1 MDDIAKIRKA
11 LGLSQQGV
19 ANKSTVTRS
28 VIGEVEG
35 KRKGL
40 SVNAAVK
47 AAPVLGVGPGVL
59 YLGTQLVAIKAK
71 VEEEEITEEVAADKL
86 LRVLRTLLT
95 AFEDVE
101 EEEGADQLIDEL
113 EALLAEYTGNAVST
127 ARGGKGVATKSRR
140 GYHPAFEV
148 AFKAAGTGQ
157 VRPEDYHVDDDRD
170 LHGKALNSG
179 RLRDDEEHGFPDVG
193 AFGLANEP
201 MDDEDDYPTDAE
213 PDGRNI
219 YGQRTRPLDGRR

>member
-19 ANKSTVTRS
+19 ADRTTVTRS

-113 EALLAEYTGNAVST
+113 ETLLAEYTGNAVST
-127 ARGGKGVATKSRR
+127 ARGGKGVATKNA
-140 GYHPAFEV
+140 GYHPAFDV
-148 AFKAAGTGQ
+148 ALKYASGGTDG
-157 VRPEDYHVDDDRD
+157 RNFDVDDGRD
-170 LHGKALNSG
+170 
-179 RLRDDEEHGFPDVG
+179 
-193 AFGLANEP
+193 AFGIRRPDLDG
-201 MDDEDDYPTDAE
+201 DDFDDDDYPTDAE
-213 PDGRNI
+213 PDGRNL
-219 YGQRTRPLDGRR
+219 YGQRTRPLNGQGR